1 MTILFFVVLI
11 LFSIVKTKIVHYSS
25 MCYLPLTFL
34 AACALYNEIYNKQL
48 TKLILFIGILISIIF
63 VLLPIAGNNINFFK
77 PFFIKD
83 PFALAALSVKVN
95 WQYWL
100 VIFGVAYLVMV
111 IYSYYIIEQRNL
123 KGYLLLFAATASLI
137 FFSLPFF
144 VSKIERYSQ
153 GSAIDFYKSM
163 QGQDVYVEVSGFKS
177 YAQYFYTAKPFYENN
192 ITDKYTL
199 LTQASDKPV
208 YVVTKIHKAEKFKEQ
223 YPEFVRHYEKGG
235 FVVFLKR

>member
-1 MTILFFVVLI
+1 
-11 LFSIVKTKIVHYSS
+11 
-25 MCYLPLTFL
+25 
-34 AACALYNEIYNKQL
+34 
-48 TKLILFIGILISIIF
+48 
-63 VLLPIAGNNINFFK
+63 
-77 PFFIKD
+77 
-83 PFALAALSVKVN
+83 
-95 WQYWL
+95 
-100 VIFGVAYLVMV
+100 
-111 IYSYYIIEQRNL
+111 
-123 KGYLLLFAATASLI
+123 
-137 FFSLPFF
+137 
-144 VSKIERYSQ
+144 
-153 GSAIDFYKSM
+153 M